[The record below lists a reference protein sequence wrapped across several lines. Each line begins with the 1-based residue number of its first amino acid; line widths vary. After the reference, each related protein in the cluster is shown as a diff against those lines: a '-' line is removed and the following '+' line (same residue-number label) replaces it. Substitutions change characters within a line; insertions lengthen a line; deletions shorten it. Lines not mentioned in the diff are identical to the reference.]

1 METFVTVA
9 VLLAMVAVGV
19 LLIHLLN
26 NQHDERI
33 AAFHY
38 GRSWSAVH
46 GPAPS
51 APRKLRGRAGTS
63 GAVDRHD
70 HRDGGRGRLRPRRR
84 TRIRTAGR

>member
-1 METFVTVA
+1 MEIFVTAGVI
-9 VLLAMVAVGV
+9 LAMVALGAR
-19 LLIHLLN
+19 LIHLLN

-38 GRSWSAVH
+38 NRARPAGR

-51 APRKLRGRAGTS
+51 APRKVRGRAATS
-63 GAVDRHD
+63 GTDDRRD

-84 TRIRTAGR
+84 ARTQGK